1 MTTVPVS
8 IVVAVSDDGV
18 IGREGGMPWKLSTDL
33 KRFKALTIGKPVI
46 VGRKT
51 LESFGGK
58 ALPGR
63 PHIVVTRSADFVLD
77 GAVTASSVQE
87 ALVIAQRIAAETG
100 ATEVCV
106 IGGGEIYKQA
116 LDATDVLY
124 VTHVETT
131 IGDGDTFFP
140 DIDPD
145 VFEKREETAHPSGER
160 DSYPT
165 RFAVYARRPAT
176 N

>member
-1 MTTVPVS
+1 MTRVPVS
-8 IVVAVSDDGV
+8 IVVAVSEDGV
-18 IGREGGMPWKLSTDL
+18 IGRKGGMPWRLSTDL

-63 PHIVVTRSADFVLD
+63 PHIVVTRNADFALE
-77 GAVTASSVQE
+77 GAVTAFSVQE
-87 ALVIAQRIAAETG
+87 ALDIAQRIASETG
-100 ATEVCV
+100 AAEVCV
-106 IGGGEIYKQA
+106 IGGGEIYRQA

-124 VTHVETT
+124 VTHVEAT
-131 IGDGDTFFP
+131 IGDGDTIFP
-140 DIDPD
+140 EIDPQ
-145 VFEKREETAHPSGER
+145 VFEKREETAYPSGEK

-165 RFAVYARRPAT
+165 RFAVYTRRPAT